1 MFPFFSSN
9 LDLAFGGSDSVYK
22 ASGEHHATLW
32 QSGTTLKKE
41 WKELIEAYP
50 YRFLM
55 AFDIGGDRHDDLPKK
70 VNVAR
75 DILKN
80 FSTATQEI
88 VAYKAFWKLVFN
100 ETLN

>member
-1 MFPFFSSN
+1 
-9 LDLAFGGSDSVYK
+9 
-22 ASGEHHATLW
+22 
-32 QSGTTLKKE
+32 
-41 WKELIEAYP
+41 
-50 YRFLM
+50 M

-100 ETLN
+100 EILN